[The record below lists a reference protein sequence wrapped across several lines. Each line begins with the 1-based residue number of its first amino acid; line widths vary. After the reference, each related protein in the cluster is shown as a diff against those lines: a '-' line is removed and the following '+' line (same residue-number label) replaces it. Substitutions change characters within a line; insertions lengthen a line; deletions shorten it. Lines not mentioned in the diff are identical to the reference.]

1 MTKTYDQF
9 LDPSKIAEDLVTKL
23 KWLAI
28 PGVDVEA
35 VMATQRKNIEALAN
49 ASRTTWDG
57 AQAIGKRQA
66 EILQETMNH
75 TAGSLEALA
84 KAGTPLDIATRQ
96 ASLMKEGFETALRS
110 MRELAEM
117 VSKAQL
123 DAVGAIGDRVVQSLH
138 ELNRAAPQPA
148 TDAAAVKTPPTAK
161 ESVSH

>member
-9 LDPSKIAEDLVTKL
+9 FDPSKIADDLVGKL
-23 KWLAI
+23 PWLAI

-35 VMATQRKNIEALAN
+35 VMATQRKNIEALAD
-49 ASRTTWDG
+49 ASRTTWEG
-57 AQAIGKRQA
+57 AQSVGKRQA
-66 EILQETMNH
+66 EIFQETMNH

-96 ASLMKEGFETALRS
+96 AELMKEGFEKALRS

-123 DAVGAIGDRVVQSLH
+123 DAVGAIGNRVVRSLH
-138 ELNRAAPQPA
+138 EFNRAALQPT
-148 TDAAAVKTPPTAK
+148 TDAAAVKTQPTAT